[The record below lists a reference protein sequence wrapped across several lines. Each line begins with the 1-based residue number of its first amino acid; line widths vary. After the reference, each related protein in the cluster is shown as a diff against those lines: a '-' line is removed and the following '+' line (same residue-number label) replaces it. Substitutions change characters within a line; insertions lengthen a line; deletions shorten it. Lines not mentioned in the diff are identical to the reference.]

1 MIQSRL
7 DFSILHLPGHVP
19 KTKKEEEGP
28 SGAMTVKHALLQEV
42 HLYSYICLV
51 LYESLTDTGFQD
63 VMSHQA
69 IQHHIPLDNSFHV
82 LLP

>member
-1 MIQSRL
+1 
-7 DFSILHLPGHVP
+7 
-19 KTKKEEEGP
+19 
-28 SGAMTVKHALLQEV
+28 MTVKHALLQEV